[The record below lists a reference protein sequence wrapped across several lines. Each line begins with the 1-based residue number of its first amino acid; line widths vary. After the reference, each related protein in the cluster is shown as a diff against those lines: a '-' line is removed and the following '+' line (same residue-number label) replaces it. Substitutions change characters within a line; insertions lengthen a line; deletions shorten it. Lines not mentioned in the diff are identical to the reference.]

1 MKFTFHFKFFE
12 KKVTLKA
19 YVFLKLQTAKNVVRH
34 YLKSPVS
41 EHPSI
46 VNILKSLQTLVKS
59 AWQHIF
65 SSLWEILSFK
75 ISLLVICEILGV
87 FVNTLT
93 MNDKYSLQNSQ
104 NLRQPMQRQLSK
116 QQKTFSQ

>member
-1 MKFTFHFKFFE
+1 M
-12 KKVTLKA
+12 TLKA